1 MKLDQILSRHEARKK
16 RPAATHR
23 LRTRAYQEH
32 YPVVKEAVLKG
43 VPLRSVVTIL
53 KEAGGAFPERT
64 VAAVWQAYR
73 RALKHEGITL
83 SEEKT
88 KTEN

>member
-1 MKLDQILSRHEARKK
+1 MKLDQLLRHHESRKK
-16 RPAATHR
+16 RPATAHR

-32 YPVVKEAVLKG
+32 YTVVKEAVLQG
-43 VPLRSVVTIL
+43 VPLRSIVTIL
-53 KEAGGAFPERT
+53 QEEGGAFPDHT
-64 VAAVWQAYR
+64 VEAVWQAYR

-83 SEEKT
+83 SEEKS